1 MRVDVRASWG
11 VGWGWA
17 GLCGWAC
24 VVVRVCAISRT
35 RGRGCGRACSR
46 GPLPCVVTSV
56 IDVHTTTVCEHV
68 NSLLSSE
75 RYSCVVNLGLFLF
88 FFNVFFFSPS
98 FCSVRWGIF
107 LVPFP
112 PCLLFMKLEN
122 LKDCCVFVNNKTIV
136 PSVLVNVPRPNCYF
150 WSPSPRGCGLFLMS
164 PPTPTPL
171 CPPLPPV

>member
-1 MRVDVRASWG
+1 MRVDVRASR
-11 VGWGWA
+11 GWG
-17 GLCGWAC
+17 GCGWAC
-24 VVVRVCAISRT
+24 VAVRVYAISRA

-88 FFNVFFFSPS
+88 FFFQCVFFCCYF
-98 FCSVRWGIF
+98 FSVRWGIF

-112 PCLLFMKLEN
+112 PCLFMKLEN

-150 WSPSPRGCGLFLMS
+150 WSPSP
-164 PPTPTPL
+164 
-171 CPPLPPV
+171 